1 MMRPSGSGNTSSK
14 IAASKTAAA
23 RQAWEP
29 PALTKLA
36 IGTETKSS
44 RKNESRNESR
54 AVLKTSGDQPP
65 EPGAPAAPA
74 TKLGFSFEWAFP
86 LSARLEP

>member
-1 MMRPSGSGNTSSK
+1 MRPMRSG
-14 IAASKTAAA
+14 KTASEA
-23 RQAWEP
+23 RRVWEP

-44 RKNESRNESR
+44 GANELG
-54 AVLKTSGDQPP
+54 AQAATSGSDKLADPKPP
-65 EPGAPAAPA
+65 VAPA

-86 LSARLEP
+86 LSARIE